1 MEELLQFIQSQAEF
15 APYFIFGVLLL
26 AGLNLPVSED
36 GMLFVSGFM
45 ASQNPEMV
53 TEFFVAVFLG
63 AYSSDMIAYWL
74 GRTLGQKLFE
84 IKWFAKMV
92 SPEKLAKVSSFYEKY
107 GMITLFVGRFI
118 PFGVRNALF
127 ISAGVSKMHFG
138 RFSIADFFACVL
150 SSSVFFYLYFKFGKV
165 VAGHIQTFGI
175 VMFSL
180 AVLGVIGTI
189 LYKKFKARQS

>member
-1 MEELLQFIQSQAEF
+1 MEDVLQFIQSQAEF
-15 APYFIFGVLLL
+15 APYFIFGLLLL

-36 GMLFVSGFM
+36 AMLFVSGLM

-53 TEFFVAVFLG
+53 SEFFVAVFLG
-63 AYSSDMIAYWL
+63 AYFSDVIAYWL
-74 GRTLGQKLFE
+74 GRLLGNKLFD
-84 IKWFAKMV
+84 IGWFAKMV
-92 SPEKLAKVSSFYEKY
+92 SPEKLNKVTGFYEKY

-127 ISAGVSKMHFG
+127 ISAGFSKMNFTK
-138 RFSIADFFACVL
+138 FAIADFLACVL
-150 SSSVFFYLYFKFGKV
+150 SSSVFFYLYYKSGKV

-180 AVLGVIGTI
+180 ALVGILTI
-189 LYKKFKARQS
+189 LVYKKFIKKQG